1 MPTWRRG
8 RPTGR
13 SSPTSRHERPLPPAP
28 DKHRASALARGRG
41 GAGRASWRR
50 SLIGPTTTTTP
61 YAGPEAPGS
70 RHRAAEIDPPA
81 RRAPRRAGRVR
92 PRNRRCMGSCGRG
105 IGIGAADRR
114 PRGRRLAPAGV
125 RTLFDRPRDGG
136 PGGGLAAVARRARP
150 ALRPASA
157 IAVAARRPEGIPG
170 ARLFRLRR
178 GGPIRG
184 GAHAARGGARGL
196 GHWRRRRP
204 AHPRHRPYPG
214 PGGPLRRRADVYW
227 LRAYGGG
234 LFLPFADAS
243 SGVDT
248 YGGGQYVLDS
258 IKGADLGMAGGR
270 LILDFNFAY
279 YPSCARDAVW
289 TCPLAPAGNRLPLGV
304 AAGQRG

>member
-41 GAGRASWRR
+41 GAGRPRGRAGGDHSLGRR
-50 SLIGPTTTTTP
+50 R
-61 YAGPEAPGS
+61 
-70 RHRAAEIDPPA
+70 RHRTLDLRPRA
-81 RRAPRRAGRVR
+81 RDIVRLKSIRRRDGRRTGRVR

-114 PRGRRLAPAGV
+114 PRGRRLAPAGI

-214 PGGPLRRRADVYW
+214 PGGPLRRRADA
-227 LRAYGGG
+227 LLAAGPMGAACSCPSPTRA
-234 LFLPFADAS
+234 PAWTPTAVDATCWIRS
-243 SGVDT
+243 RAPTS
-248 YGGGQYVLDS
+248 
-258 IKGADLGMAGGR
+258 AWPAGG
-270 LILDFNFAY
+270 
-279 YPSCARDAVW
+279 
-289 TCPLAPAGNRLPLGV
+289 
-304 AAGQRG
+304 